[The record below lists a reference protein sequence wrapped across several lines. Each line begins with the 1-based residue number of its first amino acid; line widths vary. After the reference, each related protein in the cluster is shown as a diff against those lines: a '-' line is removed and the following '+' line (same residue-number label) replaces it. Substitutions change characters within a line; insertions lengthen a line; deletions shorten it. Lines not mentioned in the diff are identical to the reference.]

1 MIGEFEIVLATRN
14 KKKLEEVQRLLGGI
28 PVRLYTLDD
37 FPECPDVVEDGVTF
51 EENALKKALAT
62 SRCTGKIALS
72 DDSGLEV
79 YALGGAPGVYSARYA
94 GEGATDR
101 ANIEKLLSEME
112 GVKDRRA
119 RFVCVIVLAFPNG
132 EFEVFDG
139 YVEGT
144 IGHRPAGEKGFGYD
158 PVFFPEGFD
167 KTFAE
172 MEAHEKDALS
182 HRGKALQK
190 LRGYIFNKV
199 YKKN

>member
-1 MIGEFEIVLATRN
+1 MSGRIEIVLATRN
-14 KKKLEEVQRLLGGI
+14 RKKLEEMERLLEGI
-28 PVRLYTLDD
+28 PIRLYTLDN
-37 FPECPDVVEDGVTF
+37 FPECPEVEEDEVTF
-51 EENALKKALAT
+51 EGNAIKKASVI

-94 GEGATDR
+94 GEEVNER

-112 GVKDRRA
+112 GIEDRRA
-119 RFVCVIVLAFPNG
+119 RFVCVIALAFPDG
-132 EFEVFDG
+132 KVEVFDG

-144 IGHRPAGEKGFGYD
+144 IGRKPVGEKGFGYD
-158 PVFFPEGFD
+158 PVFIPRGFD

-172 MEAHEKDALS
+172 MEPYEKDAIS
-182 HRGKALQK
+182 HRGQALRK
-190 LRGYIFNKV
+190 LRDYVINRV